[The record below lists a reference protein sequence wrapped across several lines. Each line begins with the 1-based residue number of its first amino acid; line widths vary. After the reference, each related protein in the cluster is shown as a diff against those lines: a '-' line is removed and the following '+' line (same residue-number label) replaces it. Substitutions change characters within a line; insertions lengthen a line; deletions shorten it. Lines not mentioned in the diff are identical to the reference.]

1 MLDFFK
7 GVFYSPFLKKKV
19 IDNFHLKKLYKQFLE
34 YCKTDENVYIDKQ
47 GDYMYLTENI
57 NPEFKSIKKMRD
69 ESENKDAFDLKIK
82 DSVRVIPQDRSDKQR
97 TWIPFQSKIDNTLKF
112 IFAKQIYPK
121 YLRYVFGRFY
131 QEGVK
136 HFEGKSL
143 FFMTDV
149 RFFLY

>member
-1 MLDFFK
+1 
-7 GVFYSPFLKKKV
+7 
-19 IDNFHLKKLYKQFLE
+19 
-34 YCKTDENVYIDKQ
+34 
-47 GDYMYLTENI
+47 MYLTENI